1 MLETS
6 RGEACSDAENINDIL
21 HVQIAEKVGIP
32 NLYLHEN
39 VEDAELTE
47 NTGVIIWPS
56 GVRLGQH
63 LVRNRNQELKGAKV
77 LEVGSGTG
85 ASFGTG
91 SLCKKCMANLLVL
104 SCPGHPEGC

>member
-1 MLETS
+1 MTLPTAY
-6 RGEACSDAENINDIL
+6 RTPTLLG

-39 VEDAELTE
+39 VEDAELSE
-47 NTGVIIWPS
+47 NTGVIIWPA

-63 LVRNRNQELKGAKV
+63 LVRNRSQELKGAKV

-85 ASFGTG
+85 TVWA
-91 SLCKKCMANLLVL
+91 LHC
-104 SCPGHPEGC
+104 